1 MDKKITS
8 IVAYAG
14 ILCGAFGFFNG
25 IIAIVAPLIV
35 WFIAY
40 VAGDKN
46 GARVH
51 LNQSLVLIIIGL
63 LGTVIGF
70 IPLLGTIINAVIFV
84 ATVIFGV
91 WGLIMA
97 IKEENKSLPIIGD
110 IKILK

>member
-1 MDKKITS
+1 MDKKVTS

-25 IIAIVAPLIV
+25 FIAIVAPLIV

-46 GARVH
+46 GAKVH

-63 LGTVIGF
+63 VGSIIGF
-70 IPLLGTIINAVIFV
+70 IPVLGSIIN
-84 ATVIFGV
+84 TVIFIATLILGI
-91 WGLIMA
+91 WGLILA
-97 IKEENKSLPIIGD
+97 IKDENKSLPIIGD